1 MGLTRRSSAPETGQ
15 KPGEPLRR
23 LTDLADDGDR
33 PLTTHELARM
43 IGMSSTFVRSE
54 IHSGQLR
61 AITVGRGRRRVFRIP
76 VKEALDY
83 ISKLGLR
90 SS

>member
-1 MGLTRRSSAPETGQ
+1 ML
-15 KPGEPLRR
+15 
-23 LTDLADDGDR
+23 
-33 PLTTHELARM
+33 
-43 IGMSSTFVRSE
+43 GMSSTFVRSE